1 VDLYAAKPVQ
11 LDPYSLAVSSQQLFP
26 GRISQPNGHF
36 GGVDDVGDE
45 QGRNEALARFG
56 WLRPAVHAAVLDCH
70 KRLLADHPRV
80 VPRRDLER
88 LAGAENPS
96 RASIGFDLY
105 LAFEDNALVMVLAA
119 GRPGHRFHMLGP
131 APSRLVDEAG
141 DVRLAEKHDLNG
153 YERKSD
159 ELIRFVESL
168 RLEPRHLFRLR
179 LGHPGPPGTSRHT
192 RKTSPRQT
200 PLVPL
205 LVDRLLE
212 TLLVVTV
219 AVVVL
224 LLVRERR
231 TTGPPPIGSIGT
243 RGAALATHRV
253 LLSRSG
259 QTLH

>member
-1 VDLYAAKPVQ
+1 VTSSSGSSNRFDW
-11 LDPYSLAVSSQQLFP
+11 SLAICSGYGSVTP
-26 GRISQPNGHF
+26 
-36 GGVDDVGDE
+36 
-45 QGRNEALARFG
+45 AR
-56 WLRPAVHAAVLDCH
+56 RAPA
-70 KRLLADHPRV
+70 
-80 VPRRDLER
+80 
-88 LAGAENPS
+88 GT
-96 RASIGFDLY
+96 
-105 LAFEDNALVMVLAA
+105 
-119 GRPGHRFHMLGP
+119 P
-131 APSRLVDEAG
+131 A
-141 DVRLAEKHDLNG
+141 
-153 YERKSD
+153 
-159 ELIRFVESL
+159 
-168 RLEPRHLFRLR
+168 
-179 LGHPGPPGTSRHT
+179 T
-192 RKTSPRQT
+192 TSPRQT